1 MADPT
6 TRDDDALLAGSTR
19 GAGAGAGSASGGS
32 TTATQPG
39 AGSSIGG
46 STSGGRSAAGTSTLA
61 TGAGAGASGL
71 SGGSASGLGSTAG
84 AAAGSDTVAE
94 RGGMSARSGSEA
106 LRRGA
111 RIVGDQT
118 SDHDGPGPRLM
129 TADTL
134 IGNQVINH
142 QGDTLGE
149 IEDIMLDVPNG
160 RIAYAVMVA
169 GGFLGMGEKMLALP
183 WSALTLDTTRKCF
196 ILDADKQ
203 RIQNAPG
210 FDKDHWPSQAD
221 RQWQDEVHSYY
232 QARPYYDE

>member
-1 MADPT
+1 M
-6 TRDDDALLAGSTR
+6 LAGSTR
-19 GAGAGAGSASGGS
+19 GGAAGGPGSTVGGS
-32 TTATQPG
+32 TAATQPG
-39 AGSSIGG
+39 AGSTIGG
-46 STSGGRSAAGTSTLA
+46 TTSGGRSATGTSTLA
-61 TGAGAGASGL
+61 TGSSAGVGGL
-71 SGGSASGLGSTAG
+71 SGGTGSRPG
-84 AAAGSDTVAE
+84 SSAAGIDTMAE
-94 RGGMSARSGSEA
+94 RGGVSARPAGEA
-106 LRRGA
+106 EHRGA

-129 TADTL
+129 TAETL

-169 GGFLGMGEKMLALP
+169 GGFLGMGEKMFALP

-210 FDKDHWPSQAD
+210 FDADHWPSQAD
-221 RQWQDEVHSYY
+221 RQWQEEVHTYY

>member
-1 MADPT
+1 M
-6 TRDDDALLAGSTR
+6 
-19 GAGAGAGSASGGS
+19 
-32 TTATQPG
+32 
-39 AGSSIGG
+39 
-46 STSGGRSAAGTSTLA
+46 
-61 TGAGAGASGL
+61 
-71 SGGSASGLGSTAG
+71 
-84 AAAGSDTVAE
+84 AE
-94 RGGMSARSGSEA
+94 RGGMSARTESEGQ
-106 LRRGA
+106 RRGA

-118 SDHDGPGPRLM
+118 SDHDGPGPHLM

-134 IGNQVINH
+134 IGNQVINL

-169 GGFLGMGEKMLALP
+169 GGFLGMGEKMFALP
-183 WSALTLDTTRKCF
+183 WSTLTLDTTRKCF
-196 ILDADKQ
+196 VLDADKQ

-221 RQWQDEVHSYY
+221 RQWQDEVHTYY